1 MTLPHEDILAQ
12 ITTPQPPRKGETGEQ
27 ILARKS
33 KCETTAA
40 LVAGVK
46 KKAVVGGVRG

>member
-12 ITTPQPPRKGETGEQ
+12 ITTPQPPRKGETGEH
-27 ILARKS
+27 ILASKR

-40 LVAGVK
+40 LMASVK
-46 KKAVVGGVRG
+46 KKAVLGGVKA